1 MSRFKLVA
9 EKQVIEIKPIQL
21 HQAEEVKRVIVA
33 VCHEIWQLPEDVIRR
48 YDAMSDID
56 GVQSHYFDNNGTFL
70 VLIDDGRVVG
80 SGAIR
85 RLSDDICELKRMW
98 FLRNYRGRGLG
109 MKMTQMLLDF
119 ARKTGYK
126 KVRLDTVDEQ
136 KQAQALKLYKRLGFY
151 FIERYNDSSCTVFM
165 EKML

>member
-1 MSRFKLVA
+1 M
-9 EKQVIEIKPIQL
+9 IEIKPIQS
-21 HQAEEVKRVIVA
+21 HQVEEVKRVIVA
-33 VCHEIWQLPEDVIRR
+33 VACEIWQLPEEAIAH

-56 GVQSHYFDNNGTFL
+56 DMRSHYFDNNGTFL

-85 RLSDDICELKRMW
+85 RLNDDICELKRMW
-98 FLRNYRGRGLG
+98 FLKDYRGRGLG

-119 ARKTGYK
+119 AQKTGYK
-126 KVRLDTVDEQ
+126 KVRLDTLDKD
-136 KQAQALKLYKRLGFY
+136 KQAQALKLYKRLSFY
-151 FIERYNDSSCTVFM
+151 FIERYNDGFCTVFM

>member
-98 FLRNYRGRGLG
+98 FLRDYRGRGLG